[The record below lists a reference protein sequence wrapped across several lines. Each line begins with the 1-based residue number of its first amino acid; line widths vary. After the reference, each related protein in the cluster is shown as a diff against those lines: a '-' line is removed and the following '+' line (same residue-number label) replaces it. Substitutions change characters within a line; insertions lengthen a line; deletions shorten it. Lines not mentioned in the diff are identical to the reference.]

1 MVLRA
6 FTYFMVAVLLL
17 PMVVIVLTSVTT
29 LGYVSFPPEG
39 FTLRW
44 YGEAL
49 RKREFLESFYLSL
62 AVAAV
67 TAALATLLG
76 VPVAVA
82 LARHRFPGRA
92 LVNAF
97 FMSPLILPTVVIG
110 IALLQFYNRIGLGST
125 TAGLV
130 LGHVVITTPY
140 AIRLVMASL
149 TGLDPSV
156 ERAARNLGAA
166 PLRAFLAVTL
176 PVVMPGIMA
185 GALFAFI
192 TSFDN
197 VTISVF
203 LATPRMVTLPV
214 RIYNLWDQPIY
225 PWLVAI
231 CSLVIVWTVVLI
243 AVVERAVSVRGLF
256 GAGAER

>member
-1 MVLRA
+1 VLLRVY
-6 FTYFMVAVLLL
+6 TYAAVAALLL
-17 PMVVIVLTSVTT
+17 PLVVIVLTSFTT
-29 LGYVSFPPEG
+29 LGYVSFPPQG

-62 AVAAV
+62 GIAAV
-67 TAALATLLG
+67 TAVLAVVLG
-76 VPVAVA
+76 TPVAIA
-82 LARHRFPGRA
+82 IARHRFIGRA

-110 IALLQFYNRIGLGST
+110 IALLQFYNRIGMGA
-125 TAGLV
+125 TAGSLI
-130 LGHVVITTPY
+130 LGHVIITTPY

-156 ERAARNLGAA
+156 ERAARSLGAS

-176 PVVMPGIMA
+176 PLIVPGIMA
-185 GALFAFI
+185 GGLFAFI

-197 VTISVF
+197 VTLSVF

-231 CSLVIVWTVVLI
+231 CSMVILWTVLLI
-243 AVVERAVSVRGLF
+243 AVVERVVSVRGLF
-256 GAGAER
+256 GGGATR